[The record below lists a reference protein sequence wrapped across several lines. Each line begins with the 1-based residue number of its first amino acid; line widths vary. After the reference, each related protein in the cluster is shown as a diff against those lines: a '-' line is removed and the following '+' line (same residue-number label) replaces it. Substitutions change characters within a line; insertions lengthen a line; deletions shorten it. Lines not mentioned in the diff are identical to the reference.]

1 MTITF
6 TARHTPISPEI
17 KAYCEKRL
25 KAIEKKLGY
34 AVEAEVILS
43 VEKYRNITEIHV
55 KTMGASLNT
64 VEETG
69 EIRSSIDA
77 AFDNIVRRIKKEK
90 AKFRDKKR
98 RKSREAESFEN
109 LPVEENRKKV
119 IRSRSSLL
127 KPLSVEEAIIQ
138 LESNRNEVFMF
149 RMFDSEKWAVVY
161 RRTDGHYGLIEPE

>member
-1 MTITF
+1 
-6 TARHTPISPEI
+6 
-17 KAYCEKRL
+17 
-25 KAIEKKLGY
+25 
-34 AVEAEVILS
+34 VEAEVILS